1 MEKTLREWFEMFPEP
16 YRTQAIE
23 NTVALS
29 GEKRLKETEQSAA
42 DAIECAFMW
51 DETNEETEG
60 EDYWYSFYLQL
71 DRGEID
77 LTKPSE
83 GGKQ

>member
-23 NTVALS
+23 NTIALS
-29 GEKRLKETEQSAA
+29 GETRLGAIATTAA
-42 DAIECAFMW
+42 YAIGGGFVW
-51 DETNEETEG
+51 KWSPQTYN
-60 EDYWYSFYLQL
+60 YWKPFRDKL
-71 DRGEID
+71 DRNEIV
-77 LTKPSE
+77 LTEPSE

>member
-23 NTVALS
+23 NTLN
-29 GEKRLKETEQSAA
+29 L
-42 DAIECAFMW
+42 
-51 DETNEETEG
+51 
-60 EDYWYSFYLQL
+60 
-71 DRGEID
+71 RGEGRFIVTKTNAMSAIVGAFVWED
-77 LTKPSE
+77 SPQKDKYWNEFHDQLHRNEIVLTEPSE